1 MIAAGAPVAVLGLG
15 HMGRAV
21 SGRLLAAG
29 YPVRGHDVSAGARE
43 AASEA
48 GVDVRDGLAA
58 AVESAAVV
66 ISYLPDARVVGD
78 IVDDVLSAAAAGTIW
93 LEMSSSHPDT
103 TRAIAERAEQKGVR
117 FLDAP
122 VAGGVAGAENGTL
135 TIMAAGP
142 AGHLADA
149 APVLEVMGGKII
161 HVSDRPGDG
170 DLAKVINNLLAAAN
184 LALAAE
190 GLALGLAGGLDVE
203 VLLDVLNASSAT
215 SFATRTQIPRFALT
229 GRFDARFTTGQY
241 SKDADVAL
249 DVARRRGLD
258 LPLAGR
264 AGTLWRDLTAE
275 HGAEDYTHIVEWV
288 AESAGTTWPTPRCG
302 TAEAGQ

>member
-1 MIAAGAPVAVLGLG
+1 
-15 HMGRAV
+15 V

-29 YPVRGHDVSAGARE
+29 YRVRGHDVSAGAR
-43 AASEA
+43 AAAAEA
-48 GVDVRDGLAA
+48 GVDVRDGLAS
-58 AVESAAVV
+58 AVEDAAVV
-66 ISYLPDARVVGD
+66 ISFLPDAGVVGA
-78 IVDDVLSAAAAGTIW
+78 VADDVLAAATAGTVW

-103 TRAIAERAEQKGVR
+103 TRSIAERAGEKDVR

-149 APVLEVMGGKII
+149 APVLEIMGGKII
-161 HVSDRPGDG
+161 HVSERPGDG
-170 DLAKVINNLLAAAN
+170 DLAKVVNNLLAAAN

-190 GLALGLAGGLDVE
+190 GLALGLAEGLDVE
-203 VLLDVLNASSAT
+203 VLLEVLNASSAT

-258 LPLAGR
+258 LTLAGC
-264 AGTLWRDLTAE
+264 AGALWRDLTAK
-275 HGAEDYTHIVEWV
+275 HGQEDYTHILEWA
-288 AESAGTTWPTPRCG
+288 AENAGATWPTPRRETTEPG
-302 TAEAGQ
+302 R

>member
-1 MIAAGAPVAVLGLG
+1 MIAAGAPIAVLGLG

-29 YPVRGHDVSAGARE
+29 YPVRGHDVSAEARQ
-43 AASEA
+43 AAVEA
-48 GVDVRDGLAA
+48 GVDVRDGLTA
-58 AVESAAVV
+58 AVGTATAV
-66 ISYLPDARVVGD
+66 ISYLPDAGVVGA
-78 IVDDVLSAAAAGTIW
+78 VADDVLKAAAAGTIW

-103 TRAIAERAEQKGVR
+103 TRAIAERAEQMGVR

-135 TIMAAGP
+135 TVMAAGP

-149 APVLEVMGGKII
+149 APVLEIMAGNII

-190 GLALGLAGGLDVE
+190 GLALGLAEGLDVE

-229 GRFDARFTTGQY
+229 GGFDARFTTGQY

-258 LPLAGR
+258 LTLAGC
-264 AGTLWRDLTAE
+264 AATLWRDLTAE
-275 HGAEDYTHIVEWV
+275 HGPEDYTHIVEWV
-288 AESAGTTWPTPRCG
+288 AESAGTTWPTPRRG
-302 TAEAGQ
+302 TEAGR